1 MGSLSIF
8 PPRASTM
15 AGELDALYM
24 FLVVVSAVM
33 TFLIFF
39 FVFFFA
45 VKYRRRSPDDPI
57 PKPIHG
63 SNLLEITWSVIPF
76 GFMLI
81 MFVWGTKLY
90 YEEYTPPAQNTLDIY
105 VTAKQWMWKV
115 QYPGGQ
121 REINELHVPT
131 GRPVK
136 VTLASED
143 VIHSFF
149 VPAFRVKHDVV
160 PGHYETVWFQATQPG
175 RYHLFCAEYCG
186 TNHSKM
192 GGWVTVMEPAA
203 YEAWLSGGATG
214 ASMVEQG
221 ATLFQQ
227 YGCVNCH
234 VLDQKGRCPSLR
246 NVFGHAVQL
255 DDGRTVI
262 ADEAYLRESIL
273 NPNAKIVATYK
284 RDVMPVF
291 QGQVSEDGLL
301 QLIVYI
307 KSLSNPGTQPAAD
320 KQTSKQTANAAKRSV
335 Q

>member
-24 FLVVVSAVM
+24 FLVIVSGIM
-33 TFLIFF
+33 TALIFLV
-39 FVFFFA
+39 VFFFA
-45 VKYRRRSPDDPI
+45 VKYRRRSPDDPA

-63 SNLLEITWSVIPF
+63 SIPLEIAWSVIPF
-76 GFMLI
+76 GFMLV
-81 MFVWGTKLY
+81 MFVWGTKMY
-90 YEEYTPPAQNTLDIY
+90 YDEYTPPARNTLDLY

-149 VPAFRVKHDVV
+149 IPAFRVKHDVV
-160 PGHYETVWFQATQPG
+160 PGHYEEVWFEPTTPG

-192 GGWVTVMEPAA
+192 GGWVTVMDPAA
-203 YEAWLSGGATG
+203 YENWLSGGASNG
-214 ASMVEQG
+214 SMADQG
-221 ATLFQQ
+221 QKLFEQ
-227 YGCVNCH
+227 YGCVTCH

-246 NVFGHAVQL
+246 NVYGHAVQL
-255 DDGRTVI
+255 EGGATII
-262 ADEAYLRESIL
+262 ADEAYLRESIM
-273 NPNAKIVATYK
+273 NPNAKIVSGYK
-284 RDVMPVF
+284 RDIMPVF
-291 QGQVSEDGLL
+291 QGEIGEEGLL

-307 KSLSNPGTQPAAD
+307 KSLSNPETQPAAG
-320 KQTSKQTANAAKRSV
+320 KEKEAK
-335 Q
+335 